1 MFSTVR
7 DVLRHKGNRVHTIGP
22 GATALDAAAAM
33 NRERIGSLVVVDEG
47 QVIGILTE
55 RDILTRVVA
64 GERTPSRTPVVEIMT
79 SPILTCRPETTLNEL
94 RATMRERRIRH
105 VPVMEGD
112 RLAGMVSI
120 GDLTFAEQEGMNQTI
135 HYLEAYIASA

>member
-7 DVLRHKGNRVHTIGP
+7 DVLRHKGTGVHTIGP
-22 GATALDAAAAM
+22 GATALDAAAVM

-47 QVIGILTE
+47 SVIGIVTE

-64 GERTPSRTPVVEIMT
+64 GERPPAGTPVVGIMT
-79 SPILTCRPETTLNEL
+79 SPILTCSPETTLNEL
-94 RATMRERRIRH
+94 RATMRDRRIRH

-120 GDLTFAEQEGMNQTI
+120 GDITFAENETMSQTI

>member
-1 MFSTVR
+1 MFTVR
-7 DVLRHKGNRVHTIGP
+7 DILRHKGSRVHTIGP
-22 GATALDAAAAM
+22 GASALDAARAM
-33 NRERIGSLVVVDEG
+33 NAERIGSLVVVDEG
-47 QVIGILTE
+47 QVIGIVTE

-64 GERTPSRTPVVEIMT
+64 ADRPPAATPVVEIMT
-79 SPILTCRPETTLNEL
+79 TPILTCTPATPLDEL

-112 RLAGMVSI
+112 RLTGLVSI
-120 GDLTFAEQEGMNQTI
+120 GDANVAERESMSQTI